1 MKKTKNIL
9 ICVLSII
16 LVAIIVCVISL
27 ACIKKDFNY
36 NFNNPEKIKVGINGT
51 EYAVTDK
58 NIENKI
64 MELYDES
71 FKTSVLS
78 ALFNGKAFDNKV
90 FNEGYNNISN
100 ISNTGYWLILSYG
113 SNKQDVNENTTFN
126 TKVYDT
132 VYVQVLNSDD
142 FTTITAYLVNN
153 SSSYYKYTTYASQ
166 SNLYSYLNEV
176 FA

>member
-9 ICVLSII
+9 IYVLSII
-16 LVAIIVCVISL
+16 LIAIIVCVVSL

-36 NFNNPEKIKVGINGT
+36 DFNSPEKIKVGVNGT
-51 EYAVTDK
+51 EYAVTNKD
-58 NIENKI
+58 IENKI
-64 MELYDES
+64 MELYNDS

-78 ALFNGKAFDNKV
+78 ALFSGKAFDNTV
-90 FNEGYNNISN
+90 FNEGYNNISS
-100 ISNTGYWLILSYG
+100 ISSSGYWLILSYG
-113 SNKQDVNENTTFN
+113 ANKQDVKENTSFN

-132 VYVQVLNSDD
+132 IYVQVLNSNE